1 MPDNKPKNLNEELRE
16 RAAKALISY
25 AVFRWESAVTL
36 AVTFILVV
44 FLPDPFRGL
53 LAFWRWWFWVI
64 LGVAAE
70 AAIVVTSLYDPDVR
84 ERVISEMFHERF
96 NPSQISDADYR
107 QKIVKAL
114 DYREQ
119 IEFLL
124 QRARDGV
131 LRMHLEATADD
142 ISDWIG
148 SMFGLALRLD
158 RYKNSVMVHQDLR
171 SLPIAIRELEQRLA
185 GEKDAQIRAQ
195 IERTIDNKRAQL
207 EQLELLDNTMER
219 AELQLDETLSAMGT
233 IYAQVQLVGAKDID
247 SSRAQRLRSDIA
259 DEVHSLHDIVET
271 MDEIYRPDE
280 PAVDQGA
287 GLPKTSAQAAGTRD
301 SRHP

>member
-1 MPDNKPKNLNEELRE
+1 MSDSQPKSLNEELRE

-36 AVTFILVV
+36 AVTLMLVV

-53 LAFWRWWFWVI
+53 VPLWRWWFWVI

-70 AAIVVTSLYDPDVR
+70 AAIIATSLYDPDVR
-84 ERVISEMFHERF
+84 EQVISGMFRERF
-96 NPSQISDADYR
+96 DPSQIRDANYR
-107 QKIVKAL
+107 QKIAKAL
-114 DYREQ
+114 DYRDQ

-142 ISDWIG
+142 ISDWIN
-148 SMFGLALRLD
+148 SMFGLAQRLD
-158 RYKNSVMVHQDLR
+158 GYKNSVMVHQDLR
-171 SLPIAIRELEQRLA
+171 SLPVAIRELEQRLA
-185 GEKDAQIRAQ
+185 VEKDAQIRAQ

-207 EQLELLDNTMER
+207 KQLQLLENTMER

-233 IYAQVQLVGAKDID
+233 IYAQVQLIGAKDID
-247 SSRAQRLRSDIA
+247 NSRAQRLRSDIA

-271 MDEIYRPDE
+271 MDELYQSSE
-280 PAVDQGA
+280 PSIGRDIGPQ
-287 GLPKTSAQAAGTRD
+287 KRSA
-301 SRHP
+301 